1 MTNGGGIPPKSNTTM
16 RNNSIKVN
24 RPSKEGFEALKR
36 CMYEF
41 TGQTCWLRPD
51 AYILDGFVSNFW
63 YLRNEIKEFV
73 RQGKTPA
80 YYFVNY
86 ETRQQVPYIIN
97 RLIF

>member
-1 MTNGGGIPPKSNTTM
+1 M
-16 RNNSIKVN
+16 NNYESIKVN
-24 RPSKEGFEALKR
+24 RPTLTGFKALKT

-51 AYILDGFVSNFW
+51 TYYLIDFISAFW

-73 RQGKTPA
+73 KRGETPK
-80 YYFVNY
+80 YSFTCNGH
-86 ETRQQVPYIIN
+86 QVPYIIN